1 MKPLKD
7 DAYGVATAPDTVR
20 FERLLPGPVERIW
33 AYLTESDK
41 RRQWLAGG
49 EMELKVG
56 GRADFLFKHSEFT
69 DEPAPEKYAEMNA
82 KGYPSQHRVTE
93 IDPPRLLA
101 MTWPGEDDCESE
113 VVFELFPEG
122 EEVLLVITH
131 RRLADRG
138 EMSNVAG
145 GWHAHLGVL
154 ATVLEG
160 GRAKRF
166 WSRIPELEAEY
177 QRRFAEN

>member
-1 MKPLKD
+1 MSLPD
-7 DAYGVATAPDTVR
+7 PDACGVATATDTVR

-41 RRQWLAGG
+41 RRQWLAGC

-56 GRADFLFKHSEFT
+56 GRADLLFKHSEFT

-82 KGYPSQHRVTE
+82 KGHPSQHHITE

-101 MTWPGEDDCESE
+101 MTWPGEDDRESE

-122 EEVLLVITH
+122 EKVLLVVTH
-131 RRLADRG
+131 KRLADRG
-138 EMSNVAG
+138 EMANVAS
-145 GWHAHLGVL
+145 GWHAHLGIL
-154 ATVLEG
+154 ATALEG
-160 GRAKRF
+160 GKIKRF

-177 QRRFAEN
+177 QRRFSQD